1 MSVQQENTTAALRP
15 CATTLLVH
23 ITALANIHVRMDML
37 ETDETVHQAR
47 SHTYCPSMSLILYD
61 LRIILSARVGYDML
75 S

>member
-23 ITALANIHVRMDML
+23 ITALANIRMDML

-47 SHTYCPSMSLILYD
+47 SHLYCPSMSLILYD
-61 LRIILSARVGYDML
+61 LRIILSARVGYEML

>member
-23 ITALANIHVRMDML
+23 ITALANIRMDML
-37 ETDETVHQAR
+37 ETDESAHQAR
-47 SHTYCPSMSLILYD
+47 SHSYCPSMSLILYD
-61 LRIILSARVGYDML
+61 LRIILSARVGYEML